1 MIALLFLLLFAAM
14 LFAWRDHWRIAY
26 ALFAVTIVLS
36 IYWLDFHATTPL
48 KIVL

>member
-1 MIALLFLLLFAAM
+1 MIALLFALLAIAM
-14 LFAWRDHWRIAY
+14 VLAWADHWRWSFV
-26 ALFAVTIVLS
+26 LFAVVLLMS